1 MSFYRILLDSMKIK
15 QTLFIVISV
24 FLLSVVTVFAVSET
38 SYAQAPKTCGGKTL
52 KDGENCCDGVVT
64 SILSCDD
71 GSGSSLEDTGLWSLL
86 LLVINILTAGVGVT
100 AVGGVIYGAVL
111 YTTSGGSVDQVKK
124 ARGIFMNVI
133 IGLLMYTLM
142 YAFLNYIVPGGMFN

>member
-15 QTLFIVISV
+15 QTVLIVTSI
-24 FLLSVVTVFAVSET
+24 LLLSET

-86 LLVINILTAGVGVT
+86 LLVINILTAGVGVA

>member
-1 MSFYRILLDSMKIK
+1 
-15 QTLFIVISV
+15 
-24 FLLSVVTVFAVSET
+24 
-38 SYAQAPKTCGGKTL
+38 
-52 KDGENCCDGVVT
+52 
-64 SILSCDD
+64 
-71 GSGSSLEDTGLWSLL
+71 
-86 LLVINILTAGVGVT
+86 VINILTAGVGVA